1 MQKQPDLTA
10 KFYIDAVKS
19 VEGILLQI
27 KADNG
32 TEHSLIEPIYYTA
45 ALNGKLEINHSSI
58 VTPPENQRIE
68 LYWSVL
74 QRDRLGWW
82 RFS

>member
-32 TEHSLIEPIYYTA
+32 TEHSLIEPIY
-45 ALNGKLEINHSSI
+45 LH
-58 VTPPENQRIE
+58 R
-68 LYWSVL
+68 SVKWKV
-74 QRDRLGWW
+74 RN
-82 RFS
+82 